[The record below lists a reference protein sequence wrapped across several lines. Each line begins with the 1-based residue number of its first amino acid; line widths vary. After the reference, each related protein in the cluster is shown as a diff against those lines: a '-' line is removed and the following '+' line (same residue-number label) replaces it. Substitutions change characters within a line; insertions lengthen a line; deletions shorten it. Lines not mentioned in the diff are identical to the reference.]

1 MQVAT
6 KLCSVAAIWSAGIYL
21 GATSSS
27 DPAGHGYALAIPII
41 TALLLSIPF
50 TLSLS
55 RTPVSGNTGRRKA
68 LRILRY
74 VPLAIAVSPALLIVV
89 SPLLFLLLSFFKFV
103 LPPVLA
109 MAAIWF
115 FVVYRRRKRARQIG
129 DSLQLRAEPEAPA
142 SAAPPP
148 APAIP
153 AATPPTAPR
162 VRWPACGLS
171 AWGLPLLAVPVG
183 ILLGHLAGRGN
194 YEGFQAWAILG
205 WLFFPLVLAVP
216 ISAILATA
224 SLCRRERC
232 PGLAVVLLVLY
243 AITLAF
249 WIFDDRAPLVLSVAG
264 AVLLAAWL
272 ARQYRRRRRR
282 F

>member
-1 MQVAT
+1 MQVKT
-6 KLCSVAAIWSAGIYL
+6 KLCSVAAIWAAGIYL

-27 DPAGHGYALAIPII
+27 DPAGQGYALAIPII

-55 RTPVSGNTGRRKA
+55 RTPISGNTGRRKA

-74 VPLAIAVSPALLIVV
+74 VPLAIAVSPAVLIVAG
-89 SPLLFLLLSFFKFV
+89 PLLFLVLSCFKFV

-109 MAAIWF
+109 VAAIWF
-115 FVVYRRRKRARQIG
+115 FVVYRRRKQARQIC
-129 DSLQLRAEPEAPA
+129 DSLQLPAEPEAPA
-142 SAAPPP
+142 PPATPP

-162 VRWPACGLS
+162 VRWPACGIS

-183 ILLGHLAGRGN
+183 IFLGHLAGRCN
-194 YEGFQAWAILG
+194 YEGFQSWAILG
-205 WLFFPLVLAVP
+205 WLFFPLVFAVP

-243 AITLAF
+243 AIALAF
-249 WIFDDRAPLVLSVAG
+249 WIFEDWAPLVLSAAG
-264 AVLLAAWL
+264 VVLLAAWL
-272 ARQYRRRRRR
+272 ARLYRRKRGR